1 MKKIVRILVRKAQRR
16 TFNILLDDS
25 SDIIATESAI
35 RHIVEEG
42 DEYISRFF
50 FEEAPSTVMF
60 IGMETLDR
68 FPYRDDI
75 AHGVHRV
82 IYVNNQ
88 AMLQEISVDEL
99 TALDIEEQKK
109 EGA

>member
-16 TFNILLDDS
+16 VFNILLDDS
-25 SDIIATESAI
+25 SDIIAT
-35 RHIVEEG
+35 
-42 DEYISRFF
+42 
-50 FEEAPSTVMF
+50 F
-60 IGMETLDR
+60 IGMETLNR

-75 AHGVHRV
+75 SNGIHR
-82 IYVNNQ
+82 IIRDNDQ
-88 AMLQEISVDEL
+88 TTLQEISVDEL

>member
-50 FEEAPSTVMF
+50 FEEDPSTVMF
-60 IGMETLDR
+60 IGMETLDH

-75 AHGVHRV
+75 AHGVHR
-82 IYVNNQ
+82 IIFVNNQ

-99 TALDIEEQKK
+99 TELHMKDTVKD
-109 EGA
+109 

>member
-42 DEYISRFF
+42 DGYISRFF
-50 FEEAPSTVMF
+50 FEEDLSTVMF
-60 IGMETLDR
+60 IGMETLDH

-88 AMLQEISVDEL
+88 AMLQKISADEL
-99 TALDIEEQKK
+99 AELHMKDTVKD
-109 EGA
+109 

>member
-50 FEEAPSTVMF
+50 FEEDPSTVMF
-60 IGMETLDR
+60 IGMETLDH

-75 AHGVHRV
+75 AHGVHR
-82 IYVNNQ
+82 IIFVNNQ

-99 TALDIEEQKK
+99 TELHMKDTIKD
-109 EGA
+109 